1 MTLRKK
7 LFMNTLIPIVLAM
20 AMIGFI
26 ILQTFTIQTT
36 AQDDTKL
43 LLTVKE
49 LEQSLVVASQSL
61 NNFTY
66 LDSEANKNEA
76 LAILQETKGNLE
88 ALASLTRIPEHQTIV
103 EKIASKFENLEKA
116 TESGFQEN
124 NRSEIKKQ
132 SIRIKGIL
140 NDMYLL
146 KKETNEWYQEM
157 IQVTKQ
163 KIGFITTSTIIGSV
177 LLIIATILYSYV
189 AAKRITKPINQIV
202 DCAQAA
208 ATGNLTMDTSTL
220 SYQANSRYE
229 IDQLTKSFADM
240 MNNLK
245 STVQSIDNIGKDV
258 NLFTQEVTSHM
269 NNIHESSNQ
278 VATSTDELA
287 KGSYTMSED
296 IQSVALQMNNMAD
309 QFRDVMRTSEQ
320 SADTGKQALEAVQNG
335 QYSLEK
341 QSSIAK
347 DISTTS
353 LDIKEAVTQFSQF
366 TTEIEGAANAVH
378 TIASQTN
385 LLALNAAIEAARAG
399 EAGKGFAIVAEEVKK
414 LSSETEN
421 ATNLIT
427 SMVSYIQ
434 DGITH
439 ILTTAERGYLLSN
452 EQSQSMVETEQSFSV
467 ITMHITNIHRDLQN
481 LTREMAQTNEMSQQ
495 VNSTIENISA
505 ITEETAAGTEEISAS
520 TQEQLLS
527 FQKISA
533 KIDDLEAMTNT
544 LMNELK
550 KFTL

>member
-43 LLTVKE
+43 LLAVKE

-76 LAILQETKGNLE
+76 LAILQETKSNLE

-202 DCAQAA
+202 NCAQAA

-296 IQSVALQMNNMAD
+296 IQSVALQMNTMAD

-347 DISTTS
+347 DILTTS

-366 TTEIEGAANAVH
+366 TSEIEGAANAVH

-427 SMVSYIQ
+427 SMVAHIQ
-434 DGITH
+434 GGITH

-452 EQSQSMVETEQSFSV
+452 EQSQSMVKTEQSFSA
-467 ITMHITNIHRDLQN
+467 ITMHITNIYRDLQN
-481 LTREMAQTNEMSQQ
+481 LTKEMAQTNEMSQQ
-495 VNSTIENISA
+495 VNRTIENISA

>member
-1 MTLRKK
+1 
-7 LFMNTLIPIVLAM
+7 MNTLIPIVLAM

-43 LLTVKE
+43 LLAVKE

-76 LAILQETKGNLE
+76 LAILHETKSNLE
-88 ALASLTRIPEHQTIV
+88 ALASLTRLPEHQTIV

-202 DCAQAA
+202 NCAQAA

-245 STVQSIDNIGKDV
+245 STVQSIDTIGKDV

-296 IQSVALQMNNMAD
+296 IQSVALQMNTMAD

-366 TTEIEGAANAVH
+366 TSEIEGAANAVH

-427 SMVSYIQ
+427 SMVVHIQ
-434 DGITH
+434 GGITH

-452 EQSQSMVETEQSFSV
+452 EQSQSMVETEQSFSA

-481 LTREMAQTNEMSQQ
+481 LTKEMAQTNEMSQQ
-495 VNSTIENISA
+495 VNSTIENISS

>member
-43 LLTVKE
+43 LLAVKE

-76 LAILQETKGNLE
+76 LAILQETKSNLE

>member
-43 LLTVKE
+43 LLAVKE

-76 LAILQETKGNLE
+76 LAILHETKSNLE
-88 ALASLTRIPEHQTIV
+88 ALASLTRLPEHQTIV

-146 KKETNEWYQEM
+146 NKETNEWYQEM

-202 DCAQAA
+202 NCAQAA

-245 STVQSIDNIGKDV
+245 STVQSIDTIGKDV

-296 IQSVALQMNNMAD
+296 IQSVALQMNTMAD

-320 SADTGKQALEAVQNG
+320 SADSGKQALEAVQNG

-366 TTEIEGAANAVH
+366 TSEIEGAANAVH

-427 SMVSYIQ
+427 SMVVHIQ
-434 DGITH
+434 GGITH

-452 EQSQSMVETEQSFSV
+452 EQSQSMVETEQSFSA
-467 ITMHITNIHRDLQN
+467 ITMHITNIYRDLQN
-481 LTREMAQTNEMSQQ
+481 LTKEMAQTNEMSQQ
-495 VNSTIENISA
+495 VNSTIENISS

>member
-1 MTLRKK
+1 VTLRKK

-26 ILQTFTIQTT
+26 IIQTFNIQTT

-43 LLTVKE
+43 LLAVKE

-61 NNFTY
+61 NNYTY

-76 LAILQETKGNLE
+76 LAILQETKSNLE
-88 ALASLTRIPEHQTIV
+88 ALAALTRIPDHQQIID
-103 EKIASKFENLEKA
+103 KISDKFEDLEKA

-140 NDMYLL
+140 NDMHLL

-163 KIGFITTSTIIGSV
+163 KIGFITTTTIIGSV
-177 LLIIATILYSYV
+177 LLILATIIYSYV

-202 DCAQAA
+202 ECAQGV
-208 ATGNLTMDTSTL
+208 ATGDLTIDTSTL
-220 SYQANSRYE
+220 SYQPNSRYE
-229 IDQLTKSFADM
+229 IDQLSESFSQM

-245 STVQSIDNIGKDV
+245 STVQSIDHIGKDV
-258 NLFTQEVTSHM
+258 NVFTQDVTSHM
-269 NNIHESSNQ
+269 RNIHESSNQ
-278 VATSTDELA
+278 IATSTDELA

-296 IQSVALQMNNMAD
+296 IQSVAILMNNMTD
-309 QFRDVMRTSEQ
+309 QFKGVMQTSEQ
-320 SADTGKQALEAVQNG
+320 SANNGKQALEAVQNG

-341 QSSIAK
+341 QSTIAK

-366 TTEIEGAANAVH
+366 TSEIEGAANAVH

-427 SMVSYIQ
+427 SMVTHIQ
-434 DGITH
+434 DGISH
-439 ILTTAERGYLLSN
+439 ILTTAERGYQLSN
-452 EQSQSMVETEQSFSV
+452 EQSHSMVETEQSFAV
-467 ITMHITNIHRDLQN
+467 IATHIADIHHDLQS
-481 LTREMAQTNEMSQQ
+481 LTKEMVQTNEMSQQ

-520 TQEQLLS
+520 TQDQLLA

-533 KIDDLEAMTNT
+533 KIDDLQGMTDT
-544 LMNELK
+544 LMHELK

>member
-43 LLTVKE
+43 LLAVKE

-76 LAILQETKGNLE
+76 LAILHETKSNLE
-88 ALASLTRIPEHQTIV
+88 ALASLTRLPEHQTIV
-103 EKIASKFENLEKA
+103 EKIASKFKNLEKA

-202 DCAQAA
+202 NCAQAA

-245 STVQSIDNIGKDV
+245 STVQSIDTIGKDV

-296 IQSVALQMNNMAD
+296 IQSVALQMNTMAD

-366 TTEIEGAANAVH
+366 TSEIEGAANAVH

-427 SMVSYIQ
+427 SMVVHIQ
-434 DGITH
+434 GGITH

-452 EQSQSMVETEQSFSV
+452 EQSQSMVETEQSFSA

-481 LTREMAQTNEMSQQ
+481 LTKEMAQTNEMSQQ
-495 VNSTIENISA
+495 VNSTIENISS

>member
-26 ILQTFTIQTT
+26 IMQTFTIQTT
-36 AQDDTKL
+36 AQDDTEL
-43 LLTVKE
+43 LLVVKE

-61 NNFTY
+61 NNYTY
-66 LDSEANKNEA
+66 LESEANKNEA
-76 LAILQETKGNLE
+76 LAILQETKSNLDE
-88 ALASLTRIPEHQTIV
+88 LAALSKIPEHQAII
-103 EKIASKFENLEKA
+103 EKIAGKFKDLEQA

-177 LLIIATILYSYV
+177 LLIIATIIYSYL

-208 ATGNLTMDTSTL
+208 ATGDLTIDTATL
-220 SYQANSRYE
+220 SYQPNSRYE
-229 IDQLTKSFADM
+229 IDRLTESFSQM

-245 STVQSIDNIGKDV
+245 GTVQSIDHIGQDV

-269 NNIHESSNQ
+269 KNIHESSNQ
-278 VATSTDELA
+278 IATSTDELA
-287 KGSYTMSED
+287 KGSYIMSED
-296 IQSVALQMNNMAD
+296 IQSVAILMNGMAD
-309 QFRDVMRTSEQ
+309 QFKGVMLTSEQ
-320 SADTGKQALEAVQNG
+320 SATKGKQALEAVHNG

-341 QSSIAK
+341 QATIVK

-366 TTEIEGAANAVH
+366 TSEIEGAANAVH

-399 EAGKGFAIVAEEVKK
+399 EAGKGFAIVADEVKK
-414 LSSETEN
+414 LSTETEH
-421 ATNLIT
+421 ATTLIS
-427 SMVSYIQ
+427 SMVTHIQ

-439 ILTTAERGYLLSN
+439 ILTTAERGYQLSN
-452 EQSQSMVETEQSFSV
+452 EQSQSMVETEQSFAV
-467 ITMHITNIHRDLQN
+467 IATQIANIHHDLQH
-481 LTREMAQTNEMSQQ
+481 LTKEMGHTNDMSQQ
-495 VNSTIENISA
+495 VNRTIENISA

-520 TQEQLLS
+520 TQEQLLA
-527 FQKISA
+527 FEKINT
-533 KIDDLEAMTNT
+533 KIIDLQEMTDT

>member
-43 LLTVKE
+43 LLAVKE

-163 KIGFITTSTIIGSV
+163 KIDFITTSTIIGSV

-366 TTEIEGAANAVH
+366 TSEIEGAANAVH

>member
-43 LLTVKE
+43 LLAVKE

-76 LAILQETKGNLE
+76 LAILHETKSNLE
-88 ALASLTRIPEHQTIV
+88 ALASLTRLPEHQTIV

-146 KKETNEWYQEM
+146 NKETNEWYQEM

-202 DCAQAA
+202 NCAQAA

-245 STVQSIDNIGKDV
+245 STVQSIDTIGKDV

-296 IQSVALQMNNMAD
+296 IQSVALQMNTMAD

-366 TTEIEGAANAVH
+366 TSEIEGAANAVH

-427 SMVSYIQ
+427 SMVVHIQ
-434 DGITH
+434 GGITH

-452 EQSQSMVETEQSFSV
+452 EQSQSMVETEQSFSA
-467 ITMHITNIHRDLQN
+467 ITMHITNIYRDLQN
-481 LTREMAQTNEMSQQ
+481 LTKEMAQTNEMSQQ
-495 VNSTIENISA
+495 VNSTIENISS

>member
-43 LLTVKE
+43 LLAVKE

-76 LAILQETKGNLE
+76 LAILQETKSNLE

-103 EKIASKFENLEKA
+103 EKVASKFENLEKA

-366 TTEIEGAANAVH
+366 TSEIEGAANAVH

-427 SMVSYIQ
+427 SMVSHIQ
-434 DGITH
+434 AGITH

>member
-43 LLTVKE
+43 LLAVKE

-76 LAILQETKGNLE
+76 LAILQETKSNLE

-366 TTEIEGAANAVH
+366 TSEIEGAANAVH

-427 SMVSYIQ
+427 SMVSHIQ
-434 DGITH
+434 AGITH

>member
-76 LAILQETKGNLE
+76 LAILQETKSNLE

-163 KIGFITTSTIIGSV
+163 KIDFITTSTIIGSV

>member
-26 ILQTFTIQTT
+26 IIQTFNIQTT
-36 AQDDTKL
+36 AQDDTEL
-43 LLTVKE
+43 LLAVKE

-61 NNFTY
+61 NNYTY

-76 LAILQETKGNLE
+76 LAILQETKSNLE
-88 ALASLTRIPEHQTIV
+88 ALASLSKIPDH
-103 EKIASKFENLEKA
+103 KIIIDKITGKFEQLEKA
-116 TESGFQEN
+116 TENGFQEN

-140 NDMYLL
+140 NDMHLL

-163 KIGFITTSTIIGSV
+163 KIGFITTTTIIGSV
-177 LLIIATILYSYV
+177 LLIIATIIYSYV
-189 AAKRITKPINQIV
+189 AAQRITKPINQIV
-202 DCAQAA
+202 GCAQAA
-208 ATGNLTMDTSTL
+208 ATGDLTIDTSTL
-220 SYQANSRYE
+220 SYQSNSRYE
-229 IDQLTKSFADM
+229 IDQLTESFSKM

-245 STVQSIDNIGKDV
+245 STVQSIDHIGKDV
-258 NLFTQEVTSHM
+258 NLFTQDVTSHM
-269 NNIHESSNQ
+269 MNIHEGSNQ
-278 VATSTDELA
+278 IATSTDELA

-296 IQSVALQMNNMAD
+296 IQSVALLMNNMAE
-309 QFRDVMRTSEQ
+309 QFKGVMHTSEQ
-320 SADTGKQALEAVQNG
+320 SANNGKQALEAVQNG

-341 QSSIAK
+341 QSTIAK

-353 LDIKEAVTQFSQF
+353 IDIKEAVTQFSQF
-366 TTEIEGAANAVH
+366 TSEIEGAANVVH

-414 LSSETEN
+414 LSTETEN
-421 ATNLIT
+421 ATTLIS
-427 SMVSYIQ
+427 SMV
-434 DGITH
+434 TH
-439 ILTTAERGYLLSN
+439 IQEGIAHILSTAERGYQLSN
-452 EQSQSMVETEQSFSV
+452 EQSHSMVETEHSFAA
-467 ITMHITNIHRDLQN
+467 IAAHIADIHQDLQH
-481 LTREMAQTNEMSQQ
+481 LTKEMVQTNEMSEQ
-495 VNSTIENISA
+495 VNTTIENISA

-527 FQKISA
+527 FNKINA
-533 KIDDLEAMTNT
+533 KIVDLQEMTDT

>member
-43 LLTVKE
+43 LLAVKE

-76 LAILQETKGNLE
+76 LAILQETKSNLE

-163 KIGFITTSTIIGSV
+163 KIDFITTSTIIGSV

>member
-7 LFMNTLIPIVLAM
+7 LFMNTLIPIVMAM

-26 ILQTFTIQTT
+26 IMQTFTIQTT
-36 AQDDTKL
+36 AQDDTEL
-43 LLTVKE
+43 LLVVKE

-61 NNFTY
+61 NNYTY
-66 LDSEANKNEA
+66 LESEANKNEA
-76 LAILQETKGNLE
+76 LAILQETKINVDELA
-88 ALASLTRIPEHQTIV
+88 ALSKIPEHQAII
-103 EKIASKFENLEKA
+103 EKIASKFKDLEQA
-116 TESGFQEN
+116 TESSFQEN

-177 LLIIATILYSYV
+177 LLIIATIIYSYL

-202 DCAQAA
+202 ECAQAA
-208 ATGNLTMDTSTL
+208 ATGDLTIDTATL
-220 SYQANSRYE
+220 SYQPNSRNE
-229 IDQLTKSFADM
+229 IDRLTESFSQM

-245 STVQSIDNIGKDV
+245 GTVQSIDHIGQDV
-258 NLFTQEVTSHM
+258 NLFTQDVTSHM
-269 NNIHESSNQ
+269 KNIHESSNQ
-278 VATSTDELA
+278 IATSTDELA

-296 IQSVALQMNNMAD
+296 IQSVAILMNGMAD
-309 QFRDVMRTSEQ
+309 QFKGVMLTSEQ
-320 SADTGKQALEAVQNG
+320 SATKGKQALEAVHNG

-341 QSSIAK
+341 QATIVK

-366 TTEIEGAANAVH
+366 TSEIEGAANAVH

-399 EAGKGFAIVAEEVKK
+399 EAGKGFAIVADEVKK
-414 LSSETEN
+414 LSTETEH
-421 ATNLIT
+421 ATTLIS
-427 SMVSYIQ
+427 SMVTQIQ

-439 ILTTAERGYLLSN
+439 ILTTAERGYQLSN
-452 EQSQSMVETEQSFSV
+452 EQAQSMEETEKCFAV
-467 ITMHITNIHRDLQN
+467 IATQIANIHHDLQH
-481 LTREMAQTNEMSQQ
+481 LIKEMGHTNDMSQQ
-495 VNSTIENISA
+495 VNRTIENISA

-520 TQEQLLS
+520 TQEQLLA
-527 FQKISA
+527 FEKINT
-533 KIDDLEAMTNT
+533 KIIDLQEMTDT

>member
-88 ALASLTRIPEHQTIV
+88 ALTSLTRIPEHQTIV

-245 STVQSIDNIGKDV
+245 STVQSIDTIGKDV

-353 LDIKEAVTQFSQF
+353 LDIKEAVAQFSQF
-366 TTEIEGAANAVH
+366 TSEIEGAANAVH

-427 SMVSYIQ
+427 SMVVHIQ
-434 DGITH
+434 GGITH

-481 LTREMAQTNEMSQQ
+481 LTREMAQTNQMSQQ

>member
-43 LLTVKE
+43 LLAVKE

-66 LDSEANKNEA
+66 LESEANKNEA
-76 LAILQETKGNLE
+76 LAILHETKSNLE
-88 ALASLTRIPEHQTIV
+88 ALASLTRLPEHQTIV

-202 DCAQAA
+202 NCAQAA

-296 IQSVALQMNNMAD
+296 IQSVALQMNTMAD

-366 TTEIEGAANAVH
+366 TSEIEGAANAVH

-427 SMVSYIQ
+427 SMVAHIQ
-434 DGITH
+434 GGITH

-452 EQSQSMVETEQSFSV
+452 EQSQSMVETEQSFSA
-467 ITMHITNIHRDLQN
+467 ITMHITNIYRDLQN
-481 LTREMAQTNEMSQQ
+481 LTKEMAQTNEMSQQ
-495 VNSTIENISA
+495 VNRTIENISA

>member
-43 LLTVKE
+43 LLAVKE

-76 LAILQETKGNLE
+76 LAILQETKSNLE

-245 STVQSIDNIGKDV
+245 NTVQSIDNIGKDV

-366 TTEIEGAANAVH
+366 TSEIEGAANAVH

>member
-43 LLTVKE
+43 LLAVKE

-76 LAILQETKGNLE
+76 LAILQETKSNLE

-132 SIRIKGIL
+132 SIRTKGIL

-245 STVQSIDNIGKDV
+245 NTVQSIDNIGKDV

-366 TTEIEGAANAVH
+366 TSEIEGAANAVH

-427 SMVSYIQ
+427 SMVSHIQ

>member
-76 LAILQETKGNLE
+76 LAILQETKSNLD

-452 EQSQSMVETEQSFSV
+452 EQSQSMIETEQSFSV

>member
-43 LLTVKE
+43 LLAVKE

-76 LAILQETKGNLE
+76 LAILQETKSNLE

-467 ITMHITNIHRDLQN
+467 ITMHITNIHHDLQN

>member
-7 LFMNTLIPIVLAM
+7 LFMNTLIPIVLAI

>member
-43 LLTVKE
+43 LLAVKE

-76 LAILQETKGNLE
+76 LAILHETKSNLE
-88 ALASLTRIPEHQTIV
+88 ALASLTRLPEHQTIV

-202 DCAQAA
+202 NCAQAA

-245 STVQSIDNIGKDV
+245 STVQSIDTIGKDV

-296 IQSVALQMNNMAD
+296 IQSVALQMNTMAD

-366 TTEIEGAANAVH
+366 TSEIEGAANAVH

-427 SMVSYIQ
+427 SMVVHIQ
-434 DGITH
+434 GGITH

-452 EQSQSMVETEQSFSV
+452 EQSQSMVETEQSFSA

-481 LTREMAQTNEMSQQ
+481 LTKEMAQTNEMSQQ
-495 VNSTIENISA
+495 VNSTIENISS

>member
-43 LLTVKE
+43 LLAVKE

-76 LAILQETKGNLE
+76 LAILQETKSNLE

-163 KIGFITTSTIIGSV
+163 KIGFITTSSIIGSV

-245 STVQSIDNIGKDV
+245 NTVQSIDNIGKDV

>member
-1 MTLRKK
+1 VTLRKK
-7 LFMNTLIPIVLAM
+7 LFINTLIPIVLAM

-43 LLTVKE
+43 LLAVKE

-66 LDSEANKNEA
+66 LESEANKNEA
-76 LAILQETKGNLE
+76 LAILHETKSNLE
-88 ALASLTRIPEHQTIV
+88 ALASLTRLPEHQTIV

-202 DCAQAA
+202 NCAQAA

-296 IQSVALQMNNMAD
+296 IQSVALQMNTMAD

-366 TTEIEGAANAVH
+366 TSEIEGAANAVH

-427 SMVSYIQ
+427 SMVAHIQ
-434 DGITH
+434 GGITH

-452 EQSQSMVETEQSFSV
+452 EQSQSMVETEQSFSA
-467 ITMHITNIHRDLQN
+467 ITMHITNIYRDLQN
-481 LTREMAQTNEMSQQ
+481 LTKEMAQTNEMSQQ
-495 VNSTIENISA
+495 VNRTIENISA

>member
-1 MTLRKK
+1 
-7 LFMNTLIPIVLAM
+7 
-20 AMIGFI
+20 MIGFI

-88 ALASLTRIPEHQTIV
+88 ALTSLTRIPEHQTIV

-245 STVQSIDNIGKDV
+245 STVQSIDTIGKDV

-353 LDIKEAVTQFSQF
+353 LDIKEAVAQFSQF
-366 TTEIEGAANAVH
+366 TSEIEGAANAVH

-421 ATNLIT
+421 ATILIT
-427 SMVSYIQ
+427 SMVSHIQ

-481 LTREMAQTNEMSQQ
+481 LTREMAQTNQMSQQ

>member
-43 LLTVKE
+43 LLAVKE

-76 LAILQETKGNLE
+76 LAILQETKSNLE

-245 STVQSIDNIGKDV
+245 NTVQSIDNIGKDV

-366 TTEIEGAANAVH
+366 TSEIEGAANAVH

-427 SMVSYIQ
+427 SMVSHIQ

-439 ILTTAERGYLLSN
+439 IHTTAERGYLLSN

>member
-43 LLTVKE
+43 LLAVKE

-76 LAILQETKGNLE
+76 LAILHETKSNLE
-88 ALASLTRIPEHQTIV
+88 ALASLTRLPEHQTIV

-202 DCAQAA
+202 NCAQAA

-245 STVQSIDNIGKDV
+245 STVQSIDTIGKDV

-296 IQSVALQMNNMAD
+296 IQSVALQMNTMAD

-366 TTEIEGAANAVH
+366 TSEIEGAANAVH

-427 SMVSYIQ
+427 SMVVHIQ
-434 DGITH
+434 GGITH

-452 EQSQSMVETEQSFSV
+452 EQSQSMVETEQSFSA
-467 ITMHITNIHRDLQN
+467 ITMHITNIYRDLQN
-481 LTREMAQTNEMSQQ
+481 LTKEMAQTNEMSQQ
-495 VNSTIENISA
+495 VNSTIENISS

>member
-43 LLTVKE
+43 LLAVKE

-76 LAILQETKGNLE
+76 LAILQETKSNLE
-88 ALASLTRIPEHQTIV
+88 ALASLTRLPEHQKIV
-103 EKIASKFENLEKA
+103 EKIASKFEYLEKA

-140 NDMYLL
+140 NDMHLL

-163 KIGFITTSTIIGSV
+163 KIGFITTTTIIGSV

-208 ATGNLTMDTSTL
+208 ATGNLTIDTSTL

-245 STVQSIDNIGKDV
+245 STVQSIDYIGKDV

-296 IQSVALQMNNMAD
+296 IQSVALQMNTMAD
-309 QFRDVMRTSEQ
+309 QFKDVMHTSEQ

-366 TTEIEGAANAVH
+366 TSEIEGAANAVH

-414 LSSETEN
+414 LSTETEN

-427 SMVSYIQ
+427 SMVSHIQ

-467 ITMHITNIHRDLQN
+467 ITMHITNIYRDLQN
-481 LTREMAQTNEMSQQ
+481 LTKEMAQTNEMSQQ

-527 FQKISA
+527 LQKIST
-533 KIDDLEAMTNT
+533 KIDELQAMTDT